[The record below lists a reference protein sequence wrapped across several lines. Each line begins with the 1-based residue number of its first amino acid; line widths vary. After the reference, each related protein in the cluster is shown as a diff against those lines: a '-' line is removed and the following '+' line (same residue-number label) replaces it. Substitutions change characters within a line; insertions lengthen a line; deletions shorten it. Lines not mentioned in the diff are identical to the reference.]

1 LPSLVSVY
9 ATLFVIMVLLVWVGR
24 RFAVRKA
31 RGVENTLKDRFVRWM
46 RTAVSEQTAD
56 STVRHSVEGKSNR
69 SDVER
74 TLAALDDLYE
84 EFRDETQALRRD
96 FATALDSLRHDIEQ
110 RISGIEAQ
118 HSTLQAPASMIDTA
132 PSATSVKEA
141 PVVKELNPAV
151 IADGSFSGDF
161 AEGIRTERETPL
173 NLTLLQR
180 QFRKTQ
186 NIVDDDTLA
195 NLNDAHFEALKR
207 MQSGAAAASVA
218 QDLGIGLGEV
228 AILERMFLTSPRT

>member
-1 LPSLVSVY
+1 MPSLVSVY

-24 RFAVRKA
+24 RFAVRKT

-46 RTAVSEQTAD
+46 RKAVSEQTTD

-96 FATALDSLRHDIEQ
+96 FATALDSLRHDIEH

-118 HSTLQAPASMIDTA
+118 QSTLQATASMIDTA
-132 PSATSVKEA
+132 PSVTSVKEA
-141 PVVKELNPAV
+141 PVVRELNPAV
-151 IADGSFSGDF
+151 TADGLFSGDF
-161 AEGIRTERETPL
+161 VEGIRTERETPL
-173 NLTLLQR
+173 NLTVLQN
-180 QFRKTQ
+180 QIRKTQ

-218 QDLGIGLGEV
+218 RDLGIGLGEV